1 MSLIASLG
9 AIEIGLIFG
18 LVALGVYLSFRI
30 INFPDLTVDGSFPL
44 GGAVAA
50 ALIVAGWNPFA
61 ATAVAVAAGA
71 LSGLLT
77 AWLNVKL
84 KIMQLLASI
93 LVMIALYSINLR
105 VMGKPNVA
113 LISEPTV
120 FSLLQFGDLPE
131 YWFKP
136 LLLLAIVAATKLLID
151 LFFASE
157 TGLAMRATGGNPRM
171 ARAQGIS
178 TDRLTMAGL
187 ALSNALVAL
196 AGALFAQ
203 TQGGADI
210 SMGVGTIVIGL
221 AAVIIGETLLPARS
235 LVLTT
240 LACVLGAVLYRFFIA
255 LALNS
260 DFIGLKAQDL
270 NLVTAL
276 LVAVALLVPSYR
288 RKLARLLPGR
298 AAAATNGSTAT
309 PARKEAQ

>member
-18 LVALGVYLSFRI
+18 LVALGVYLSFRV

-50 ALIVAGWNPFA
+50 ALIVAGIDPFA
-61 ATAVAVAAGA
+61 ATAAAIAAGA
-71 LSGLLT
+71 AAGALT
-77 AWLNVKL
+77 AWLNVRL
-84 KIMQLLASI
+84 RIMQLLASI

-105 VMGKPNVA
+105 IMGKPNVA
-113 LISEPTV
+113 LINDPTV
-120 FSLLQFGDLPE
+120 FTLFDFGGLPE
-131 YWFKP
+131 YMLKP
-136 LLLLAIVAATKLLID
+136 LVLLVIVIVAKLLID

-178 TDRLTMAGL
+178 TDRQTIVGL

-196 AGALFAQ
+196 AGALFVQ
-203 TQGGADI
+203 SQGGADI
-210 SMGVGTIVIGL
+210 SMGIGTIVIGL

-235 LVLTT
+235 LVITT
-240 LACVLGAVLYRFFIA
+240 AACIVGALLYRFFIA

-260 DFIGLKAQDL
+260 DFIGLQAQDL

-276 LVAVALLVPSYR
+276 LVAFALLVPAYK
-288 RKLARLLPGR
+288 RKFAKLLPGKAK
-298 AAAATNGSTAT
+298 AAPVIA
-309 PARKEAQ
+309 KEA

>member
-9 AIEIGLIFG
+9 ALEIGLIFG
-18 LVALGVYLSFRI
+18 LVALGVFLSFRV

-61 ATAVAVAAGA
+61 ATAVAVLAGA
-71 LSGLLT
+71 GAGALT
-77 AWLNVKL
+77 AWLNVHL
-84 KIMQLLASI
+84 RIMQLLASI
-93 LVMIALYSINLR
+93 LVMIALYSVNLR

-113 LISEPTV
+113 LINDPTV
-120 FSLLQFGDLPE
+120 FSLLAVDGVPE
-131 YWFKP
+131 YWMKP
-136 LLLLAIVAATKLLID
+136 LVLLAIVIVAKVLLD

-157 TGLAMRATGGNPRM
+157 SGLAMRATGGNPRM

-178 TDRLTMAGL
+178 TDRQTLAGL

-196 AGALFAQ
+196 AGALFVQ
-203 TQGGADI
+203 SQGGADV

-255 LALNS
+255 AALNS
-260 DFIGLKAQDL
+260 DTLGLQAQDL
-270 NLVTAL
+270 NLVTAV
-276 LVAVALLVPSYR
+276 LVALALLVPGTR
-288 RKLARLLPGR
+288 RKLAGLLPRR
-298 AAAATNGSTAT
+298 AVAPSQ
-309 PARKEAQ
+309 PVHKEAR

>member
-9 AIEIGLIFG
+9 ALEIGLIFG
-18 LVALGVYLSFRI
+18 LVALGVFLSFRV

-61 ATAVAVAAGA
+61 ATAVAILAGA
-71 LSGLLT
+71 MSGALT
-77 AWLNVKL
+77 AWLNVHL
-84 KIMQLLASI
+84 RIMQLLASI
-93 LVMIALYSINLR
+93 LVMIALYSVNLR

-113 LISEPTV
+113 LITEPTV
-120 FSLLQFGDLPE
+120 FSLVAIDGVPE
-131 YWFKP
+131 YWLKP
-136 LLLLAIVAATKLLID
+136 LVLLVVVLAAKLLLDAFL
-151 LFFASE
+151 ASE
-157 TGLAMRATGGNPRM
+157 AGLAMRATGGNPRM

-178 TDRLTMAGL
+178 TDRQTLAGL

-196 AGALFAQ
+196 AGALFVQ

-255 LALNS
+255 AALNT
-260 DFIGLKAQDL
+260 DFMGLQAQDL
-270 NLVTAL
+270 NLVTAV
-276 LVAVALLVPSYR
+276 LVALALLVPGSR
-288 RKLARLLPGR
+288 RKLAGWLPR
-298 AAAATNGSTAT
+298 RRTH
-309 PARKEAQ
+309 PVHKEAQ

>member
-18 LVALGVYLSFRI
+18 LVALGVFLSFRI

-61 ATAVAVAAGA
+61 ATAMAIVAGGLAGY
-71 LSGLLT
+71 LT
-77 AWLNVKL
+77 AWLNVRL
-84 KIMQLLASI
+84 RIMQLLASI
-93 LVMIALYSINLR
+93 LVMIALYSVNLR

-120 FSLLQFGDLPE
+120 FSLLAFADLPE
-131 YWFKP
+131 FWLKP
-136 LLLLAIVAATKLLID
+136 LVLLVIVALAKILLD

-178 TDRLTMAGL
+178 TDRLTLWGL

-196 AGALFAQ
+196 AGALFVQ

-240 LACVLGAVLYRFFIA
+240 LACVLGAALYRFFIA
-255 LALNS
+255 TALNT

-270 NLVTAL
+270 NLVTAV
-276 LVAVALLVPSYR
+276 LVAFALLVPSYK
-288 RKLARLLPGR
+288 RKLAGLLPAGR
-298 AAAATNGSTAT
+298 RSAVAAQ
-309 PARKEAQ
+309 KEAQ